1 MEHAF
6 NPRTWEAEATGC
18 VRVRDQPDLHDE
30 FQDSQGYILR
40 PCLKKRERKKE
51 RERER
56 KGGRKSETVYLND
69 KERFLY
75 FVGFMAQAE
84 EELTRH
90 QCQEATDQKSL
101 WLLLGTSSAQP
112 VTVSQVF

>member
-56 KGGRKSETVYLND
+56 E
-69 KERFLY
+69 KERKKRKEENENEKRKRKKEREKERRTPKSRKQPAESFHRKPRSFWLPQAPLFL
-75 FVGFMAQAE
+75 
-84 EELTRH
+84 
-90 QCQEATDQKSL
+90 
-101 WLLLGTSSAQP
+101 
-112 VTVSQVF
+112 

>member
-1 MEHAF
+1 MPLILHLGGRRISEF
-6 NPRTWEAEATGC
+6 NLVYIIKFQGSQRYI
-18 VRVRDQPDLHDE
+18 VQPSL
-30 FQDSQGYILR
+30 
-40 PCLKKRERKKE
+40 ERKKE